1 MNQDLLEKA
10 IESSAILPSG
20 QKRVLRAIC
29 DHSYPISA
37 KELEEELSLTR
48 PSVNFSL
55 KQLLK
60 RNFITR
66 IKENIFL
73 YKPNQER
80 IEELKSRYVE
90 KNLT

>member
-10 IESSAILPSG
+10 IDSSVIIPPG
-20 QKRVLRAIC
+20 QKRVLKIIC
-29 DHSYPISA
+29 AHFYPLSA
-37 KELEEELSLTR
+37 REIEEELALTR

-80 IEELKSRYVE
+80 IEELKARYIE
-90 KNLT
+90 KNIT

>member
-10 IESSAILPSG
+10 IAFSAILPSG
-20 QKRVLRAIC
+20 QKRVLGAIC
-29 DHSYPISA
+29 THSYPISA

-60 RNFITR
+60 RNFIIR
-66 IKENIFL
+66 VKENIFL

-80 IEELKSRYVE
+80 IEELKARYVE